1 MDFAK
6 ILKEFP
12 VIETQK
18 IRLRKLRLE
27 DAPAL
32 LKYYSNENVYRNLD
46 WNG

>member
-18 IRLRKLRLE
+18 NSFKEIKIGRCSCIIKILFK
-27 DAPAL
+27 
-32 LKYYSNENVYRNLD
+32 
-46 WNG
+46 